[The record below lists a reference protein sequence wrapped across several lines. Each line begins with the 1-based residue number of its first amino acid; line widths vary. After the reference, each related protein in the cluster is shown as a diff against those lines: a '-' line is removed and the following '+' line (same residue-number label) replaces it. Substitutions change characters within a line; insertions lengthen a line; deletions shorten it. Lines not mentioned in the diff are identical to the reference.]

1 MTCIT
6 TREQSSFVTWY
17 TGDIKA
23 YTVMAKHKGSCSFT
37 EETVLIRRVY
47 KETNEG
53 KMLGVE

>member
-23 YTVMAKHKGSCSFT
+23 YRVMAKHKGSCSFT
-37 EETVLIRRVY
+37 EETVLIPKSLQRD
-47 KETNEG
+47 
-53 KMLGVE
+53 